1 LVAGLLGKRAEP
13 PGTRPKIELQPAN
26 VSSTDGTPIP
36 GLVHGLRSAF
46 AEAVLRYRQQFDRR
60 PTATEL
66 AETVLFIVRPTVGQL
81 IQPTP
86 DLELAQ
92 VVVRCP
98 P

>member
-1 LVAGLLGKRAEP
+1 
-13 PGTRPKIELQPAN
+13 
-26 VSSTDGTPIP
+26 
-36 GLVHGLRSAF
+36 
-46 AEAVLRYRQQFDRR
+46 VLRYRQQFDRH